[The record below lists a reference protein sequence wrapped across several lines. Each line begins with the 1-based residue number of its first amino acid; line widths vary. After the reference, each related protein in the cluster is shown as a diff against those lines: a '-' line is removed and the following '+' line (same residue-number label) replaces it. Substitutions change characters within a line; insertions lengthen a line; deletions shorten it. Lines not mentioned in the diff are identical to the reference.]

1 MMTSLDQII
10 QPCPTVVSPQTLAE
24 QVISLMSQHDLSYA
38 IIADAGQIKGIF
50 TERDLVRVV
59 ATKKFSLE
67 LPISDLMVSTVITF
81 NIERDQPNIEDILQ
95 RMGQYQI
102 QQLPVVDAHNQ
113 LLGVM
118 THANLVR
125 SLDFDKHPAQI
136 KELHHKDPGNTDSD
150 NKDPDN
156 PDGAQAL
163 QESEGCLRSILDSSS
178 YSIFLKDLQGRYIYA
193 NSAYQCMTQLR
204 QDQLISKTDFDI
216 LSNEAAL
223 GCQASDNAALTAGH
237 PLVFEEQV
245 PLAEGLG
252 TLLMTKFPLLDYN
265 GRPLAVC
272 GIALDITG
280 RRRAE
285 ETLRRREQEFRA
297 LVENSPDVIS
307 RVDRNYRFVY
317 VNPRIEET
325 TGIPSA
331 HWIGKTELEMG
342 FPETLVNPW
351 HTALQHVFDT
361 GEELVYES
369 DFPSPDGIKIWLVRM
384 VPEWSEDGSVQ
395 TILNIGRDITDRKY
409 AELERIR
416 SHDLQEAIF
425 NKSADALFVVD
436 PETLLIIDCN
446 DRAVELFEA
455 NDKSTLMSIKGYML
469 QKRPFT
475 NQETEESRRAVD
487 HQHFW
492 SQEVEYITLKG
503 NEFWGNLAATQICV
517 ADQAFHLVRV
527 TDISDRKRSEEALR
541 KYERIIAAS
550 TDGVALVDT
559 NYVYQVANQ
568 AHLDWHRLERSDVL
582 GHTVADL
589 IGDDVFESV
598 IREPLDQCLAGQT
611 VQYENWFPYPN
622 TGHHFMNV
630 TYYPYIDEAGEIT
643 GAVVSIRNLTA
654 LKEAEIALRESEER
668 FRRVFEDA
676 AVGMAIAQIDGQL
689 IQVNQALCDIVGY
702 SEADLLTKVVQD
714 FTHPDDLEP
723 ELEYLQQLLTNTISY
738 YRIEKRYIH
747 KQGHIVWVLLSVS
760 LVRDAHGSPSH
771 VIGIVQDIS
780 DRKEIDRMKDEF
792 ISIVSHELRTPLTAI
807 QGSLG
812 ILATGIYDKNP
823 IKAKRM
829 LEIAALDTERLA
841 RLVNDILDLERLESG
856 KVELVMQSCQ
866 VADLLQQ
873 SVEAMQSIAE
883 DADVSLVCQPVQ
895 VMVRAAPDAIIQTL
909 TNLIGNAIKFS
920 PSHSAVTVSATPAAS
935 FIRFQ
940 ITDQGRGIPPEKLDS
955 IFKRFEQV
963 DVSDSRQKGG
973 TGLGLTI
980 CQTIVEQH
988 GGKIW
993 VDSVPNQGSTFYFT
1007 IPRDND

>member
-1 MMTSLDQII
+1 MMTSFDQII
-10 QPCPTVVSPQTLAE
+10 QPCPIVVSPQTLAE
-24 QVISLMSQHDLSYA
+24 QVVSLMSQHDLSYA

-59 ATKKFSLE
+59 ATKKFSQE
-67 LPISDLMVSTVITF
+67 LPISDLMVSSVVTF
-81 NIERDQPNIEDILQ
+81 NIDLDQPNIEGILQ

-102 QQLPVVDAHNQ
+102 HQLPVVDAHNQ

-125 SLDFDKHPAQI
+125 SLDSDKHPAQI
-136 KELHHKDPGNTDSD
+136 KELYPNDLDNT
-150 NKDPDN
+150 
-156 PDGAQAL
+156 GGTQAL
-163 QESEGCLRSILDSSS
+163 QEGEGCLRSILDSSP
-178 YSIFLKDLQGRYIYA
+178 YSIFLKNLQGRYIYA
-193 NSAYQCMTQLR
+193 NSAYQRMTQLR
-204 QDQLISKTDFDI
+204 QDQLIDKTDFDI

-223 GCQASDNAALTAGH
+223 GCQASDNAALTSNH

-245 PLAEGLG
+245 PLAEGLC
-252 TLLMTKFPLLDYN
+252 TLLMTKFPLLDHN
-265 GRPLAVC
+265 DCPFAVC
-272 GIALDITG
+272 GIALDITE

-285 ETLRRREQEFRA
+285 ETLRQREQEFRA

-307 RVDRNYRFVY
+307 RLDPDYRFVY
-317 VNPRIEET
+317 VNPAVERV
-325 TGIPSA
+325 TGIPMTD
-331 HWIGKTELEMG
+331 WIGKTELELG
-342 FPETLVNPW
+342 FPEDIVNRW
-351 HTALQHVFDT
+351 QAALQHVFET

-369 DFPSPDGIKIWLVRM
+369 DFPSRDGMKHWSVRM
-384 VPEWSEDGSVQ
+384 VPEFGEKGSVQ
-395 TILNIGRDITDRKY
+395 TVLSIGRDITDYKY

-416 SHDLQEAIF
+416 NHDLREAIF
-425 NKSADALFVVD
+425 NKSADAIFVVD

-446 DRAVELFEA
+446 ERAVELFEA
-455 NDKSTLMSIKGYML
+455 NDKSTLMNIKGYTL
-469 QKRPFT
+469 QKYPFT
-475 NQETEESRRAVD
+475 DQEIEESRRAVD

-517 ADQAFHLVRV
+517 ADQRFHLVRV
-527 TDISDRKRSEEALR
+527 TDISDRKRSEESLR
-541 KYERIIAAS
+541 KYERIIAAT
-550 TDGVALVDT
+550 TDGIALVDT
-559 NYVYQVANQ
+559 NYIYRVANQ
-568 AHLDWHRLERSDVL
+568 AHLDWHRLERSDIV
-582 GHTVADL
+582 GRSVADL
-589 IGDDVFESV
+589 IGNEVFESV
-598 IREPLDQCLAGQT
+598 IREPLDQCLSGQT

-630 TYYPYIDEAGEIT
+630 TYYPYIDERGEIT

-714 FTHPDDLEP
+714 FMHPEDLEQ
-723 ELEYLQQLLTNTISY
+723 ELEYLQQLLNNTISY
-738 YRIEKRYIH
+738 YHIEKRYIH

-823 IKAKRM
+823 AKARRM

-883 DADVSLVCQPVQ
+883 DANVSLVCQPIQ

-920 PSHSAVTVSATPAAS
+920 PSHSVVTVSATPAES

-940 ITDQGRGIPPEKLDS
+940 IADQGRGVPPEKFDN

-993 VDSVPNQGSTFYFT
+993 VDSVLNQGSTFYFT
-1007 IPRDND
+1007 IPRDKGSSRDSDI